1 MEQLLVPAP
10 RAIAVAMLG
19 TLCVILAACSGG
31 ASNLTPTATTT
42 PQSGAFA
49 LLPAFTELAAEPSRF
64 SFAILAPD
72 NSLVEDAQVSVRF
85 RRTAEEQAQFTQ
97 AQAATFRSVETTTP
111 HIHED
116 GQTHLH
122 IDTSGVYV
130 VDAAV
135 EFDAS
140 GPWEAHLQV
149 SPADGSEP
157 FPITYPFTVFPQPST
172 PRLGELA
179 PASRNRT
186 ARDVQDLAELSTRIP
201 PIAEMHQVS
210 VAEALDRGRPFV
222 VAFSTPAFCQS
233 RLCGPILD
241 VVATLLPTYG
251 DEVDFIHIEPYD
263 LELLRTQGQFQLS
276 PAALEWGLL
285 SEPFVF
291 VVDAQGRLAAKFEGI
306 FAPEELV
313 LVLQPLL

>member
-1 MEQLLVPAP
+1 MEQPLVPTF
-10 RAIAVAMLG
+10 RAIAVVMLG
-19 TLCVILAACSGG
+19 ILCVILAACSGS
-31 ASNLTPTATTT
+31 ASNLTPTATT

-49 LLPAFTELAAEPSRF
+49 LWPAFTELAAEPSRF
-64 SFAILAPD
+64 SFAILALD

-85 RRTAEEQAQFTQ
+85 RSTEDEAAQFTEAWQ
-97 AQAATFRSVETTTP
+97 ATFRSVETTTP

-122 IDTSGVYV
+122 SDTRGVYV

-135 EFDAS
+135 EFDAP

-149 SPADGSEP
+149 SPADGSGP
-157 FPITYPFTVFPQPST
+157 FPITYPFTVFPQPLT
-172 PRLGELA
+172 PRLGEPA

-186 ARDVQDLAELSTRIP
+186 TRDVQDLTELSTRIP

-222 VAFSTPAFCQS
+222 VVFSTPAFCQS

-251 DEVDFIHIEPYD
+251 DKVDFIHIEPYD
-263 LELLRTQGQFQLS
+263 LELLRTQGQFQSS

-285 SEPFVF
+285 TEPWVF
-291 VVDAQGRLAAKFEGI
+291 VVDTQGRLAAKFEGI
-306 FAPEELV
+306 FVPEELEQA
-313 LVLQPLL
+313 LQPLL